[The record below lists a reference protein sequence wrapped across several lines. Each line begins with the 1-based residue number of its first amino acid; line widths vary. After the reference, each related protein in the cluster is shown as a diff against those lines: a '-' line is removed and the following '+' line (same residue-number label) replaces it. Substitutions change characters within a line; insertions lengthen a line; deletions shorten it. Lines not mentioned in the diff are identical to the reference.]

1 MLSQLLFNTLK
12 QKLEYIK
19 LRGKKMISYEE
30 FENIVVDILKRNISS
45 NQDQKKAIISPV
57 DKSLFIVAGPGSGK
71 TTVMVLKILKYIFVD
86 DINPSEIMAT
96 TFTRKAADELY
107 SRILGWGDEIKNH
120 LIDNMDDDN
129 FDNILKIDRI
139 DFNQIQIG
147 TTDSIAEEL
156 LRDNKKPGENQS
168 IVIEEFV
175 ANSAMIK
182 ILIEKERYLNKDLVE
197 YLKELS
203 GRTKLEEPSHISQI
217 LIEIKNRIYY
227 DQVNLDE
234 LYKQTENERGAQFAL
249 DCIKEYENTLK
260 NRNTIDFAMLESK
273 FLKKL
278 KNGDLKTFLDEIK
291 IVLIDEYQDTN
302 LIQEDIYFTIAK
314 SAIENGGNIT
324 VVGDDDQS
332 LYRFRGAT
340 VDLFTNYKKRI
351 KERLDIDVE
360 EINLRTNY
368 RSTENIIQHCNQF
381 AELDRE
387 YQNARVENKPKII
400 APDFEKD
407 KMPILGLFR
416 NNPEMLAMDLAKLIN
431 QLVNKGEC
439 TLNVMQVLNEEY
451 FKKVNGE
458 ISIARLQKIKSENLK
473 AGKEMEKITI
483 KLDDDYGSASDIA
496 ILSFS
501 PKEVHYGKRTFLYSL
516 RKDLKKFKNPIEMF
530 NPRGID
536 LQDIDIVGIFCGLIL
551 ECIDPEA
558 SFQKSDKTIPNL
570 AKRNMMRWR
579 MKAKEYIET
588 DPEPREPFSLSEFVT
603 SWQLR
608 RPKGYDEW
616 PKTASLMEL
625 AYKITTWIEDL
636 QDDVEGIVYLEA
648 ITKSITQTGFFN
660 DYHSKI
666 SFRNPI
672 QERDSV
678 LEAIW
683 NIFIPLSTGGVG
695 IDESLLETLPDDRIN
710 VLSIHQSK
718 GLEFPL
724 VIVDV
729 GSKFKTNDVRNQ
741 NLRFPKSPKNENKIE
756 DTIRQYS
763 VLGQNERSEK
773 NRSFDDLT
781 RLYFVAFSRAESV
794 LLLIGLNSAIEGYTK
809 KNTHFDIPNVA
820 LGWSREEKYV
830 GFKEIYLI

>member
-1 MLSQLLFNTLK
+1 
-12 QKLEYIK
+12 
-19 LRGKKMISYEE
+19 MISYEK
-30 FENIVVDILKRNISS
+30 FEEIIVNILKRDISS
-45 NQDQKKAIISPV
+45 NQDQKKAIISPC

-86 DINPSEIMAT
+86 DINPNEILAT
-96 TFTRKAADELY
+96 TFTKKAADELY

-120 LIDNMDDDN
+120 LINSIGDEN
-129 FDNILKIDRI
+129 FDDILKIDRI
-139 DFNQIQIG
+139 DFNQINVG
-147 TTDSIAEEL
+147 TTDRIAEEL
-156 LRDNKKPGENQS
+156 LRDYKKPGENQS

-182 ILIEKERYLNKDLVE
+182 ILIEDEKYLNKELVE
-197 YLKELS
+197 YLKEIS
-203 GRTKLEEPSHISQI
+203 GREKLEEPSKISEV
-217 LIEIKNRIYY
+217 LMEVKNRIYY
-227 DQVNLDE
+227 DQVNFKEVYD
-234 LYKQTENERGAQFAL
+234 KTEEGSGVRLAL
-249 DCIKEYENTLK
+249 DCIKEYEDTLK

-278 KNGDLKTFLDEIK
+278 KDGNLKTFLDNLK

-302 LIQEDIYFTIAK
+302 LMQEDIYFTMAK

-340 VDLFTNYKKRI
+340 VDLFTNYKRRI
-351 KERLDIDVE
+351 KERLGIDVE

-368 RSTENIIQHCNQF
+368 RSTENIIDHCNQF
-381 AELDRE
+381 VELDRE

-416 NNPEMLAMDLAKLIN
+416 NNPEMLAMDVAKLIN

-439 TLNVMQVLNEEY
+439 SLNVMQVLNKDYYE
-451 FKKVNGE
+451 KVNGE
-458 ISIARLQKIKSENLK
+458 VNIARLEQIRNENLK
-473 AGKEMEKITI
+473 AGKEIDKITL
-483 KLDDDYGSASDIA
+483 KLDPDYGSASDIA
-496 ILSFS
+496 ILSYS
-501 PKEVHYGKRTFLYSL
+501 PKEIQHGKRLFLYLL
-516 RKDLKKFKNPIEMF
+516 RKNLKRFKNPIEMF

-536 LQDIDIVGIFCGLIL
+536 LQEIDTVGIFCGLIL
-551 ECIDPEA
+551 ECIDPEG
-558 SFQKSDKTIPNL
+558 SFQESDKTIPNI
-570 AKRNMMRWR
+570 AKRNMRRWR
-579 MKAKEYIET
+579 MKAKEYIKLN
-588 DPEPREPFSLSEFVT
+588 PEPREPISLSEFVT

-608 RPKGYDEW
+608 RPKGYNEW
-616 PKTASLMEL
+616 PKSASLMEL
-625 AYKITTWIEDL
+625 AYKITTWIEHL

-660 DYHSKI
+660 DYHSTI
-666 SFRNPI
+666 SFRNPK

-683 NIFIPLSTGGVG
+683 NIFIPLSTGGVS

-729 GSKFKTNDVRNQ
+729 GSRFNTNDIRTQ
-741 NLRFPKSPKNENKIE
+741 MLRFPKSLKKETTIE
-756 DTIRQYS
+756 DTVRQYS
-763 VLGQNERSEK
+763 SLGQNERSEK
-773 NRSFDDLT
+773 DRSFDDLT

-794 LLLIGLNSAIEGYTK
+794 LLLVGLSSAIEGYKK
-809 KNTHFDIPNVA
+809 KNNHFDIPNVA
-820 LGWSREEKYV
+820 LGWSRDEAYL